1 MRTDLPDFV
10 VDAAQAAAMNY
21 SVATLSLF
29 ERDQRRGVVAA
40 RKMAW
45 RELRAII
52 DPDGRPKHTLA
63 QIAGWFGVSEGA
75 VSRGVR

>member
-1 MRTDLPDFV
+1 MAEVPDFV
-10 VDAAQAAAMNY
+10 LDAAHAAATHY

-29 ERDQRRGVVAA
+29 NPDQRRGVVAA
-40 RKMAW
+40 RKMVW

-52 DPDGRPKHTLA
+52 DVDGRPKHTLA
-63 QIAGWFGVSEGA
+63 QIAGWFGVTEGA

>member
-1 MRTDLPDFV
+1 MNDVPPFV
-10 VDAAQAAAMNY
+10 LDAAHKAATSY
-21 SVATLSLF
+21 SVATISLF
-29 ERDQRRGVVAA
+29 NPDQRRGVVAA